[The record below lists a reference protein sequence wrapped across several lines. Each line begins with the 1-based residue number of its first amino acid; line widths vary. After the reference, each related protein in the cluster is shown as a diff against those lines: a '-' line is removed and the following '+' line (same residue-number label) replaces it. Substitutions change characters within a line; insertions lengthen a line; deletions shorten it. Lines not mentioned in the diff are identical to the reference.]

1 MMELFSL
8 LLVGLIIVISPGADF
23 ALVLN
28 SSIRGGRRCGFWVA
42 LGIGCAISV
51 HISYS
56 LLGLGYLIS
65 QNEQLFAYLRYFG
78 AAYLIYLGISAMLMA
93 QPVTMNSGEPELDSA
108 FSLWLKGFI
117 CNALNPKTMLFFISL
132 FSQLLGNHQDSIFAL
147 AYGVYLAV
155 LHWLWF
161 SLLAWLLT
169 SATLQ
174 SQLARASVLLQRLA
188 GVALCGFGVKLSLL
202 S

>member
-1 MMELFSL
+1 MMELVSL

-28 SSIRGGRRCGFWVA
+28 SSIRGGRRCGLWVA

-78 AAYLIYLGISAMLMA
+78 AAYLIYLGVSAVLTA
-93 QPVTMNSGEPELDSA
+93 KPLAVQSDGAYDGDAVRD
-108 FSLWLKGFI
+108 WLKGFV

-132 FSQLLGNHQDSIFAL
+132 FSQLLGRDGSDALAL
-147 AYGVYLAV
+147 AYGLYLAL

-161 SLLAWLLT
+161 SILAWALT
-169 SATLQ
+169 SAAMQ
-174 SQLARASVLLQRLA
+174 RQLARVAVLLQRLA